1 MNLRFTR
8 YKKEYFEQSAN
19 LMSQTWHFNED
30 LENPRDESLVFKA
43 YFQHSLLESTYKD
56 FLVDE
61 NGRVLGYLL
70 ASTPKKKNSLSAR
83 MKSGFQT
90 MQTSMSLLWHLLVGS
105 RRFW

>member
-56 FLVDE
+56 FLVDK
-61 NGRVLGYLL
+61 NGRVPWQKRCAGNWTHPLKIFG
-70 ASTPKKKNSLSAR
+70 
-83 MKSGFQT
+83 
-90 MQTSMSLLWHLLVGS
+90 
-105 RRFW
+105 